1 MHPQVSKLSLVLHLK
16 FAVICNEFIGKCCAF
31 LPPIGGI
38 FECTSKFYN
47 ISYRTSVFYTAL
59 MWVFWVI
66 LFTLCIILYI
76 MEAKFSKIS
85 QKNFILCI
93 CACVLLLC
101 VVTFLSTLQMPSNGV
116 NELNE
121 ESFEC

>member
-16 FAVICNEFIGKCCAF
+16 FAVICDEFIGKCCAF

-47 ISYRTSVFYTAL
+47 VSYKTSVFYTAL
-59 MWVFWVI
+59 MWFFLVI

-85 QKNFILCI
+85 QKDFILCI

-101 VVTFLSTLQMPSNGV
+101 VVTFLSTLQMPLNGI

>member
-16 FAVICNEFIGKCCAF
+16 FAVICDEFIGKCCAF
-31 LPPIGGI
+31 LPHIGGI

-47 ISYRTSVFYTAL
+47 ISYRTGVFYTAL
-59 MWVFWVI
+59 MWVFLVI

-85 QKNFILCI
+85 QKDFILCI

-101 VVTFLSTLQMPSNGV
+101 VVTFLSTLHMPSLGI